1 MSIKYYRNNDLL
13 GACFNSIC
21 QLRVDE
27 DYVKMPYSEI
37 KDSSSTSKSSKHI
50 DDILNDDRVYERIN
64 KSTNRI
70 DTKEFLNASYIQF
83 QESHPYRNLGSEKNL
98 TVF

>member
-1 MSIKYYRNNDLL
+1 MSINYYRNNDLL
-13 GACFNSIC
+13 SACCNSIC
-21 QLRVDE
+21 QLRGDE

-50 DDILNDDRVYERIN
+50 DNILNDDRVYERIN
-64 KSTNRI
+64 KSTDKI
-70 DTKEFLNASYIQF
+70 ATKEFLNASYIQF
-83 QESHPYRNLGSEKNL
+83 QESHPYRNLGPERNL